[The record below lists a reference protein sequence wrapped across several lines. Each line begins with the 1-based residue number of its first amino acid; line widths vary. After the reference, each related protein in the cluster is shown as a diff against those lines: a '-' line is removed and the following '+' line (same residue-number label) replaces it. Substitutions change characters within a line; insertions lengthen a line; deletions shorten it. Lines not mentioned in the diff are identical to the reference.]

1 MTKRLRHSGKSN
13 KYSRG
18 FNLNLTSGLSIQ
30 GKYASGFYGQTVTSW
45 RHKPIGPP
53 VYK

>member
-1 MTKRLRHSGKSN
+1 MEDKNLYHLEFLIKESRSIRPSGP
-13 KYSRG
+13 
-18 FNLNLTSGLSIQ
+18 LMIA

-53 VYK
+53 NN